1 MGVEEVIAHTA
12 RLVVHA
18 QMKVT
23 NRGGRRWGG
32 RQANT
37 KGNSDARWEGG
48 LRVT

>member
-1 MGVEEVIAHTA
+1 MGIGEVIAHTA
-12 RLVVHA
+12 RLVVHV

-23 NRGGRRWGG
+23 NGGGRRRGG